1 MSDVFDVVPLMLS
14 GSFLVG
20 RFLLD
25 ACFSR
30 ILSCDV
36 FFSEILISVIN
47 QFITSYIE
55 GVTSYIDDFDLVR
68 LMLEDK
74 IFPNNFTHRKDFGCS
89 VIFVMLS

>member
-1 MSDVFDVVPLMLS
+1 MVL
-14 GSFLVG
+14 
-20 RFLLD
+20 FLLD
-25 ACFSR
+25 AFYWTLVFLASS
-30 ILSCDV
+30 LV
-36 FFSEILISVIN
+36 MYFFSEILISVIN